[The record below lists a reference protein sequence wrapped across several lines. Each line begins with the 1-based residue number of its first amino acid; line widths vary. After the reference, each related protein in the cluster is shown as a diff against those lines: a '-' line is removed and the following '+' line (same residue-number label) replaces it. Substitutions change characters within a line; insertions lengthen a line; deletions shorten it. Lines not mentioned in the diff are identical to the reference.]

1 MSPTQ
6 EKYALSEL
14 TELDHL
20 THGMEIF
27 TMEQLLGHKRDIY
40 MELRV

>member
-1 MSPTQ
+1 MQ

-20 THGMEIF
+20 THGMEIS
-27 TMEQLLGHKRDIY
+27 TVEHLLGHKRDIY